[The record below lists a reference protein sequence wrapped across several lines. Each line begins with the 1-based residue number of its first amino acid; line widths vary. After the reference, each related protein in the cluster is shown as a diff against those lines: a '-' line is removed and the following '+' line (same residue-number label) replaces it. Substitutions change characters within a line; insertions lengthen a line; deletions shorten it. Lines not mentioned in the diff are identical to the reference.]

1 MSTRSVYLIVGFSRL
16 LGITALF
23 FLFEDI
29 VFAQSSGFQQHRE
42 AAQQSA
48 GAEWGGVVDY
58 LCTTGPITA
67 NRPDHPVIEPVQ
79 IFDNLYAIGRT
90 TTVVYAITTSDGII
104 LLDSGFGDQVD
115 SVLLPGMAQLGLDPA
130 DIEYVI
136 VAHGHADH
144 YGGATHLQARF
155 GVSVVASSADWD
167 LMEEAASNPSAVPP
181 PTRDVVAKDGEP
193 ITLGDGVV
201 TPYLVPGHTPGAIG
215 MVFPVHDGENTY
227 TAALF
232 GGMALNL
239 TRLSDEALPQYL
251 SSVERFSRLSEE
263 LGFNVVVQNHPLFD
277 GMPEKLERLKTR
289 RAGEPHPFLIPDGSY
304 QRFMT
309 TVSECSQAQVA
320 AARD

>member
-1 MSTRSVYLIVGFSRL
+1 
-16 LGITALF
+16 
-23 FLFEDI
+23 
-29 VFAQSSGFQQHRE
+29 
-42 AAQQSA
+42 
-48 GAEWGGVVDY
+48 VVDY

-115 SVLLPGMAQLGLDPA
+115 SVLLPGMVQLGLDPA

-155 GVSVVASSADWD
+155 GVSVVASSADWN
-167 LMEEAASNPSAVPP
+167 LMEETASNPSAVPP
-181 PTRDVVAKDGEP
+181 PTRDVVARDGEP

-320 AARD
+320 AARG

>member
-1 MSTRSVYLIVGFSRL
+1 MSTSSINLLVGFSRL

-23 FLFEDI
+23 LLFANI

-115 SVLLPGMAQLGLDPA
+115 SVLLPGMVQLGLDPA

-155 GVSVVASSADWD
+155 GVSVVASSADWN
-167 LMEEAASNPSAVPP
+167 LMEETASNPSAVPP
-181 PTRDVVAKDGEP
+181 PTRDVVARDGEP

-215 MVFPVHDGENTY
+215 VVFPVHDGENTY

-289 RAGEPHPFLIPDGSY
+289 RAGEAHPFLIPDGSY

-320 AARD
+320 AARG

>member
-1 MSTRSVYLIVGFSRL
+1 MSTSSINLLVGFSRL

-23 FLFEDI
+23 FLFENI

-115 SVLLPGMAQLGLDPA
+115 SVLLPGMVQLGLDPA

-155 GVSVVASSADWD
+155 GVSVVASSADWN
-167 LMEEAASNPSAVPP
+167 LMEETASNPSAVPP
-181 PTRDVVAKDGEP
+181 PTRDVVARDGEP

>member
-23 FLFEDI
+23 FLFENI

-155 GVSVVASSADWD
+155 GVSVVASAADWD
-167 LMEEAASNPSAVPP
+167 LMEETASNPSAVPP
-181 PTRDVVAKDGEP
+181 PTRDVVARDGEP